1 MKSKSKSKFGTHVFR
16 QKGSMKSQ
24 GSLII
29 WIWIPCSASS
39 IMFCLQ
45 IDISQFHLI
54 SPIVVVE
61 YRCRG
66 DKQENCLNNS
76 EYQIPGKS
84 KCQNRKI
91 IFTSMTDM
99 PSHVTKRE
107 PPASPISQSILYKL
121 CRLSAKKLVVDKQK
135 QKSCFKNEWTP
146 NLTTWGSFLPGNIV
160 SAALASCC
168 YLINPTSQA
177 TLYVVPPCKDFVWR

>member
-1 MKSKSKSKFGTHVFR
+1 MR
-16 QKGSMKSQ
+16 CQ
-24 GSLII
+24 GSLSIC
-29 WIWIPCSASS
+29 IWIPCSGSS

-45 IDISQFHLI
+45 FYIPQYHLI

-66 DKQENCLNNS
+66 DKQENCLKNS
-76 EYQIPGKS
+76 DNQIPGKS
-84 KCQNRKI
+84 KRQNRKI

-121 CRLSAKKLVVDKQK
+121 SRLSAKTRCWQAETKELLQK
-135 QKSCFKNEWTP
+135 WTP
-146 NLTTWGSFLPGNIV
+146 ILTIWGSFLPGNIV
-160 SAALASCC
+160 SAALVSCC

-177 TLYVVPPCKDFVWR
+177 TLYVVPPCGDFVWHMKMIIRCPKKL